1 MTGDYKYYIAY
12 GSNMNIEQMG
22 FRCPDSWVVG
32 TGYLEDYQLEFYL
45 HATVEPKV
53 GARVPVVVWNISKE
67 DERNLDRYEGVPDYY
82 TKEIAQVTLSDGR
95 DVTGLI
101 YIMNEKRMHTPSLQ
115 YLQWIREGYYRF
127 GFNFDVGLLYEA
139 NIRSI
144 DRCRKAFYG

>member
-1 MTGDYKYYIAY
+1 MTGDYIYYIAY

-67 DERNLDRYEGVPDYY
+67 DEKNLDRYEGVPSYY
-82 TKEIAQVTLSDGR
+82 TKEKAKVTLSDGR
-95 DVTGLI
+95 EITGLI
-101 YIMNEKRMHTPSLQ
+101 YIMNEKRMNTPSLQ
-115 YLQWIREGYYRF
+115 YLQGIREGYYRF
-127 GFNFDVGLLYEA
+127 GFNSDVGILYEA

-144 DRCRKAFYG
+144 DRCREAFYG